1 MNSKEIFDGVIK
13 GCFFGLAGMY
23 AVAGL
28 VCSAGLMSSL
38 TPAYG
43 TNYLVTAIVFYGI
56 PGVIDR
62 IDRYFGEKTN
72 VSVVSMPA
80 KSLELP
86 PAKIDVSKFFA
97 KETSYPGVGGNNRSI
112 PLKKKKMRKTIS
124 KKIK

>member
-62 IDRYFGEKTN
+62 IDRYFGEKVN
-72 VSVVSMPA
+72 VKSV
-80 KSLELP
+80 

-97 KETSYPGVGGNNRSI
+97 KETSYPGIGGNNRSI
-112 PLKKKKMRKTIS
+112 PLKKKKMRKTVS

>member
-28 VCSAGLMSSL
+28 VCSAGFMSSL

-62 IDRYFGEKTN
+62 IDCYFAEK
-72 VSVVSMPA
+72 VQVKSVSM
-80 KSLELP
+80 

-97 KETSYPGVGGNNRSI
+97 KETSYPGIGGNNRSI
-112 PLKKKKMRKTIS
+112 PVKKKKMRKTVS

>member
-62 IDRYFGEKTN
+62 IDRYFGEKVN
-72 VSVVSMPA
+72 VKSVP
-80 KSLELP
+80 ENF
-86 PAKIDVSKFFA
+86 DVYKFFA
-97 KETSYPGVGGNNRSI
+97 KETSYPGIGVNNRSI
-112 PLKKKKMRKTIS
+112 PLKKKKMRKTVS